1 MELIRQDIQGINSA
15 ADLLETERS
24 RIPIDFVLDI
34 QAYDVHDAESLAQQ
48 TEKIEH
54 LSSGH
59 AHHLSHVSLITHPHP
74 LSWQNRLLLMFVNY
88 RGYKQFAFT
97 LMTSWIRLMNWRHG
111 FKPCYGRSSGLDWRI
126 TAMKSL
132 CCVSRVS
139 SRRQR
144 IQQKRASDWS
154 FKASRTFTISKM
166 VLSKKTVQPR
176 MLRAKSSSLVKILL
190 RTSCLHLSKSLYL

>member
-34 QAYDVHDAESLAQQ
+34 QAYDVHDAESLARQ

-59 AHHLSHVSLITHPHP
+59 AHHLSHVSLITHSRP
-74 LSWQNRLLLMFVNY
+74 LSWRNKLLLMFVNY
-88 RGYKQFAFT
+88 REYKPFAFT

-111 FKPCYGRSSGLDWRI
+111 SKPFYGRSSGLDWRI
-126 TAMKSL
+126 TTMKSL
-132 CCVSRVS
+132 CCVSRALS
-139 SRRQR
+139 SHPR
-144 IQQKRASDWS
+144 IQQKRVSDWS
-154 FKASRTFTISKM
+154 FKASRTFTISKK

-176 MLRAKSSSLVKILL
+176 MLRAKSSSLVKILI
-190 RTSCLHLSKSLYL
+190 RTSCLHPSKNLCL